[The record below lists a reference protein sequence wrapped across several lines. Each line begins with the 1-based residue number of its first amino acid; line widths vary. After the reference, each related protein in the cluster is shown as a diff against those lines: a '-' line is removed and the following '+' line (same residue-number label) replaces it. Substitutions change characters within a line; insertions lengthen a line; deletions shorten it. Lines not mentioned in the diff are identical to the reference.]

1 MRVTMVQ
8 VAREAGVDKAT
19 VSRALKGDPRISL
32 ATRERVWEA
41 VKRLGYEPDAVA
53 KGLSSSRSEMVAV
66 VFRSLSPGW
75 TGCFLSGVERVLAK
89 GRMDFM
95 VRSTGDLPGARES
108 LLRTLSARRIDGLI
122 WLDPEMP
129 RLPGMP
135 TVTVGF
141 RLEGALSVLID
152 QEEGERRLLSLAGET
167 PIRYRPGP
175 DALFRGIG
183 EKYGKSAPGEV
194 SQREW
199 VFCDGTVPAN
209 GERAILAC
217 GQVLAHNPSNMPL
230 LVWPAFETGVLSARL
245 LLNSLKQQANLPEI
259 VLVQPRLEIGETLSQ
274 DPDEIV

>member
-53 KGLSSSRSEMVAV
+53 KGLSSSKSEMVAV
-66 VFRSLSPGW
+66 VFRSLAPDW

-95 VRSTGDLPGARES
+95 VRSTGDLAGARES
-108 LLRTLSARRIDGLI
+108 LFRMLSARRVDGLI

-129 RLPGMP
+129 RLPSIP

-141 RLEGALSVLID
+141 RCEGAVSVLID
-152 QEEGERRLLSLAGET
+152 EEEGERRLRSLVGDAPVCYWPGEGALFAGIGRKVGCPCEGEVPPQGWVFRDGT
-167 PIRYRPGP
+167 LPGP
-175 DALFRGIG
+175 G
-183 EKYGKSAPGEV
+183 EK
-194 SQREW
+194 
-199 VFCDGTVPAN
+199 
-209 GERAILAC
+209 AILAS
-217 GQVLAHNPSNMPL
+217 GQGREGNPFGLPL
-230 LVWPAFETGVLSARL
+230 FVWPAFETGVLSARL
-245 LLNSLKQQANLPEI
+245 LLNSIRQQANLPDV
-259 VLVQPRLEIGETLSQ
+259 VLVQPRLDVEEPFAG
-274 DPDEIV
+274 

>member
-1 MRVTMVQ
+1 MRVTMIQ

-53 KGLSSSRSEMVAV
+53 KGLSSSKSEMVAV
-66 VFRSLSPGW
+66 VFRSLMNPW
-75 TGCFLSGVERVLAK
+75 IGCFLSGVERVLAK

-141 RLEGALSVLID
+141 RLEGAHSVLID
-152 QEEGERRLLSLAGET
+152 HEEGLRRLGSLAGET
-167 PIRYRPGP
+167 PICYRPGGET
-175 DALFRGIG
+175 LFREIG
-183 EKYGKSAPGEV
+183 EKLGKPPEGKGTPPG
-194 SQREW
+194 W
-199 VFCDGTVPAN
+199 VLCDGTVPER
-209 GERAILAC
+209 GEQGILAC
-217 GQVLAHNPSNMPL
+217 GQVPAHNPSGLPL

-245 LLNSLKQQANLPEI
+245 LLNSLKQQPNLPDV
-259 VLVQPRLEIGETLSQ
+259 VLVPPRLEIEEAAPGGAG
-274 DPDEIV
+274 EIV

>member
-1 MRVTMVQ
+1 MRVTMIQ

-53 KGLSSSRSEMVAV
+53 KGLSSSKSEMVAV
-66 VFRSLSPGW
+66 VFRSLMNPW
-75 TGCFLSGVERVLAK
+75 VGCFLSGVERVLAK

-95 VRSTGDLPGARES
+95 VRSTGNLPGARES

-122 WLDPEMP
+122 WIDPEMP

-152 QEEGERRLLSLAGET
+152 REEGLRRLGSLAGEA
-167 PIRYRPGP
+167 PIFYRPGP
-175 DALFRGIG
+175 EALFREMG
-183 EKYGKSAPGEV
+183 EDLEKSPKGKIPPPG
-194 SQREW
+194 W
-199 VFCDGTVPAN
+199 VFCDGTSPEP

-217 GQVLAHNPSNMPL
+217 GQAFGHYPPGPPR
-230 LVWPAFETGVLSARL
+230 LVWPAFETGVLAGRL
-245 LLNSLKQQANLPEI
+245 LLNSIKQQPNLPEI
-259 VLVQPRLEIGETLSQ
+259 VLVQPRLEIEEAGPGE
-274 DPDEIV
+274 PC

>member
-1 MRVTMVQ
+1 MRVTMMQ

-53 KGLSSSRSEMVAV
+53 KGLSSSKSEMVAV
-66 VFRSLSPGW
+66 VFRSLMNPW
-75 TGCFLSGVERVLAK
+75 VGCFLSGVERVLAK

-122 WLDPEMP
+122 WLDPEIP

-152 QEEGERRLLSLAGET
+152 NEEGLRRLGSLARET
-167 PIRYRPGP
+167 PICYRPGRE
-175 DALFRGIG
+175 ALFREIG
-183 EKYGKSAPGEV
+183 EKLEKLPGV
-194 SQREW
+194 KGSPPGW
-199 VFCDGTVPAN
+199 VLCDGTVPER
-209 GERAILAC
+209 GEQGILAC
-217 GQVLAHNPSNMPL
+217 GQVPEHNPSGLPL

-245 LLNSLKQQANLPEI
+245 LLNALKQQPNLPDV
-259 VLVQPRLEIGETLSQ
+259 VLVPPRLEIEEAAPGG
-274 DPDEIV
+274 PGEIV

>member
-1 MRVTMVQ
+1 MRVTMIQ

-53 KGLSSSRSEMVAV
+53 KGLSSSKSEMVAI
-66 VFRSLSPGW
+66 VFRSLANSW
-75 TGCFLSGVERVLAK
+75 VGCFLSGVERVLAK

-122 WLDPEMP
+122 WIDPEMP

-152 QEEGERRLLSLAGET
+152 REEGLRRLGSLAREA
-167 PIRYRPGP
+167 PIFYRSGP
-175 DALFRGIG
+175 EALFREIG
-183 EKYGKSAPGEV
+183 EELERSPKGKIPPPG
-194 SQREW
+194 W
-199 VFCDGTVPAN
+199 VFCDGTPPEP
-209 GERAILAC
+209 GERAILSC
-217 GQVLAHNPSNMPL
+217 GQAFGHNPSGLPR
-230 LVWPAFETGVLSARL
+230 LVWPAFETGVLAGRL
-245 LLNSLKQQANLPEI
+245 LLNSIKQQPNLPDI
-259 VLVQPRLEIGETLSQ
+259 VLVQPRLEMEDPGPGE
-274 DPDEIV
+274 PC